1 MNTVSDFTV
10 PEKILLAAFQLE
22 EQGQSPFSAEAL
34 IVASWQRFPRAFG
47 LKGYGDHYPDSNR
60 VLSSIMG
67 ERGLAKRGWLSKM
80 GQKLYALSREG
91 RQVVLRLQK
100 AADEP
105 EAAPTSAKIS
115 RDQEKLLLAQLA
127 SSAVRKFEEGRKDE
141 MVFADASRF
150 WGITDNDHGEGIT
163 ARLDRF
169 RGKLAELEKVIGT
182 GSADLSNG
190 RVVSRDDTNLLTA
203 VNEYLEDR
211 FSRHLN
217 LLRNR
222 GAVRS

>member
-1 MNTVSDFTV
+1 VNTVSDFTV

-105 EAAPTSAKIS
+105 ETAPSTAKIS
-115 RDQEKLLLAQLA
+115 RDQEKFLLAQLA
-127 SSAVRKFEEGRKDE
+127 SSAVRKFEEARKDE

-190 RVVSRDDTNLLTA
+190 RSISRDDTNLLTA

-211 FSRHLN
+211 FTRHLN

>member
-1 MNTVSDFTV
+1 VNTVSDFTV

-105 EAAPTSAKIS
+105 EAAQTSAKIS

-169 RGKLAELEKVIGT
+169 RGKLAELEKAIGT

>member
-1 MNTVSDFTV
+1 VNTVSDFTV

>member
-105 EAAPTSAKIS
+105 EAAQTSAKIS

-150 WGITDNDHGEGIT
+150 WGITDNDHGEGIS